1 MNSTQQRF
9 FQQLA
14 QIQEACVQRAL
25 AGPGSLEDR
34 LYHVSYE
41 MAAGILELID
51 GYSPFSS
58 DRYDLVNTVTGE
70 RLKEQPF
77 LELHD
82 HLEEFLR

>member
-1 MNSTQQRF
+1 MNPTQRRF

-25 AGPGSLEDR
+25 ACPGREEDR
-34 LYHVSYE
+34 LCQV
-41 MAAGILELID
+41 AGILELID

-70 RLKEQPF
+70 RLKERPF

>member
-1 MNSTQQRF
+1 MNPAQRRF

-14 QIQEACVQRAL
+14 RIQEACVQRAL
-25 AGPGSLEDR
+25 ACPGREEDR
-34 LYHVSYE
+34 LCQVSYE

-58 DRYDLVNTVTGE
+58 DRHDLVNTLTGE
-70 RLKEQPF
+70 RLKERPF

-82 HLEEFLR
+82 HPEEFLR

>member
-1 MNSTQQRF
+1 MNPTQRRF

-14 QIQEACVQRAL
+14 RIQEACVQRAL
-25 AGPGSLEDR
+25 ACPGREEDR
-34 LYHVSYE
+34 LCQVSYE

-58 DRYDLVNTVTGE
+58 DRHDLVNTLTGE
-70 RLKEQPF
+70 RLKERPF

>member
-1 MNSTQQRF
+1 MNPTQRRF

-14 QIQEACVQRAL
+14 RIQEACVQRAL
-25 AGPGSLEDR
+25 ACPGREEDR
-34 LYHVSYE
+34 LCQVSYE

-58 DRYDLVNTVTGE
+58 DRHDLVNTLTGE
-70 RLKEQPF
+70 RLKERPF

-82 HLEEFLR
+82 HPEEFLR

>member
-1 MNSTQQRF
+1 MNPTQRRF

-25 AGPGSLEDR
+25 ACPGREEDR
-34 LYHVSYE
+34 LEQVSYE

-70 RLKEQPF
+70 SLKERPF
-77 LELHD
+77 LELPD
-82 HLEEFLR
+82 HLEDFLR

>member
-1 MNSTQQRF
+1 MNPTQRRF

-14 QIQEACVQRAL
+14 RIQEACVQRAL
-25 AGPGSLEDR
+25 ACPGREEDR
-34 LYHVSYE
+34 LCQVSYE

-58 DRYDLVNTVTGE
+58 DRHDLVNTLTGE
-70 RLKEQPF
+70 RLKERPF

-82 HLEEFLR
+82 HLEEILR

>member
-1 MNSTQQRF
+1 MNPTQRRF

-14 QIQEACVQRAL
+14 RIQEACVQRAL
-25 AGPGSLEDR
+25 ACPGREEDR
-34 LYHVSYE
+34 LCQVSYE

-58 DRYDLVNTVTGE
+58 DRHDLVNTLTGE

>member
-1 MNSTQQRF
+1 
-9 FQQLA
+9 
-14 QIQEACVQRAL
+14 
-25 AGPGSLEDR
+25 
-34 LYHVSYE
+34 

-58 DRYDLVNTVTGE
+58 DRHDLVNTLTGE
-70 RLKEQPF
+70 RLKERPF

>member
-1 MNSTQQRF
+1 MNSTQKRLL
-9 FQQLA
+9 QQLA
-14 QIQEACVQRAL
+14 RIQEACVQRAL
-25 AGPGSLEDR
+25 ACPGREEDR
-34 LYHVSYE
+34 LCQVSYE

-58 DRYDLVNTVTGE
+58 DRHDLVNTLTGE
-70 RLKEQPF
+70 RLKERPF